1 MAQTDNGTD
10 RNISLVSGWNLIGY
24 TSDTNL
30 SLADTTFNNG
40 TNSYTWAQALSNGK
54 QQAYLAYYDSSPS
67 TVSQRKYKYL
77 SAENGLDD
85 SAFRQ
90 GKGYWVYS
98 NQSGN
103 LTLPVIGGTLAN
115 QQYAYSKIRVS
126 NGSLELSLT
135 DAGNSTYNWIDLT
148 FKYWGVNPNTKK
160 YGFLDLNG
168 VDDSEEGSKSTV
180 SSQEGVWI
188 KSLQDNI
195 ALIRQN

>member
-98 NQSGN
+98 NQSGI
-103 LTLPVIGGTLAN
+103 LTLPNVNGTASGATYQWDKLRFRNSAGVEKN
-115 QQYAYSKIRVS
+115 I
-126 NGSLELSLT
+126 T
-135 DAGNSTYNWIDLT
+135 DARNLLWLDTIFQYSDTSYGS
-148 FKYWGVNPNTKK
+148 FKYISDDPDH
-160 YGFLDLNG
+160 DLNYIPYG
-168 VDDSEEGSKSTV
+168 KGIFIYSYY
-180 SSQEGVWI
+180 
-188 KSLQDNI
+188 DNI
-195 ALIRQN
+195 TLVREN